1 MGLLLAMPVIAEAQP
16 HPLRVSQLN
25 ADPKKYHEQEVV
37 LRAYFVT
44 DIDHYSIFMESRAVD
59 EEGNRKFRAYPDGKD
74 EEEARAAYWRDLESD
89 GKYCVMVL
97 NATRLY
103 KKFGRPDAVN
113 KRTVSVRGI
122 FIADAGKNVLGN
134 GCQGHDGGF
143 LITEVLRK
151 ED

>member
-1 MGLLLAMPVIAEAQP
+1 MPVLAEAQP

-44 DIDHYSIFMESRAVD
+44 DVSHFSIFVESRIVD
-59 EEGNRKFRAYPDGKD
+59 AEDQKMHRTYLRRKD
-74 EEEARAAYWRDLESD
+74 EPGFGVAYWKKVESG
-89 GKYCVMVL
+89 GKYCMRVL
-97 NATRLY
+97 NPTRLY
-103 KKFGRPDAVN
+103 EKFGSVEAV
-113 KRTVSVRGI
+113 KERTVSVRGI
-122 FIADAGKNVLGN
+122 FIADAGKNILGN
-134 GCQGHDGGF
+134 GCPGHEAGF